1 MRIIWSPLSVDR
13 LSEIAEYIAR
23 DNPRAAERWI
33 DEIFVKVEQ
42 LKSFPD
48 MGRIV
53 PETNHRKIRELIYTH
68 YRIIYRIEEKQ
79 ISILTVRH
87 GKQILPADDIPD

>member
-23 DNPRAAERWI
+23 DNPRDAERWI
-33 DEIFVKVEQ
+33 DEIFVKIEH

-48 MGRIV
+48 IGRIV

-68 YRIIYRIEEKQ
+68 YRISHDLRQ
-79 ISILTVRH
+79 SRRLDN
-87 GKQILPADDIPD
+87 L

>member
-33 DEIFVKVEQ
+33 DEMFV
-42 LKSFPD
+42 
-48 MGRIV
+48 
-53 PETNHRKIRELIYTH
+53 
-68 YRIIYRIEEKQ
+68 IYRIEEKQ

-87 GKQILPADDIPD
+87 GKQILPADDIPA

>member
-23 DNPRAAERWI
+23 DNPRDAERWI
-33 DEIFVKVEQ
+33 DEIFV
-42 LKSFPD
+42 
-48 MGRIV
+48 
-53 PETNHRKIRELIYTH
+53 
-68 YRIIYRIEEKQ
+68 IYRIEEKQ

-87 GKQILPADDIPD
+87 GKQNLPANDIPV

>member
-1 MRIIWSPLSVDR
+1 
-13 LSEIAEYIAR
+13 
-23 DNPRAAERWI
+23 
-33 DEIFVKVEQ
+33 
-42 LKSFPD
+42 

-87 GKQILPADDIPD
+87 GKQNLPANDIPA